1 MKVSEAMRVL
11 GRSRAQVLQYV
22 YKGQIPA
29 YQKQDGRRE
38 WELDD
43 AAVRTFVPQPKGNP
57 AWRRTER

>member
-11 GRSRAQVLQYV
+11 GRSRAQVMQYV

-29 YQKQDGRRE
+29 QQRAGGRRE

-43 AAVRTFVPQPKGNP
+43 NAVRTFVPRPKGNP
-57 AWRRTER
+57 AWRRQA